1 MQVVGAGEPLEV
13 HVAVPL
19 LGFTVYD
26 VMGPPPVDAGA
37 VQLTVA
43 AALPGF
49 ATTAVGA
56 PGRPMVT
63 AAEAAELGPL
73 PSAFV
78 PNTVKV

>member
-19 LGFTVYD
+19 FGFTVYD
-26 VMGPPPVDAGA
+26 VMGPPPVLAGA

-43 AALPGF
+43 AALPGL

-56 PGRPMVT
+56 PGMPTVT

-73 PSAFV
+73 PSALV
-78 PNTVKV
+78 ANTVKV